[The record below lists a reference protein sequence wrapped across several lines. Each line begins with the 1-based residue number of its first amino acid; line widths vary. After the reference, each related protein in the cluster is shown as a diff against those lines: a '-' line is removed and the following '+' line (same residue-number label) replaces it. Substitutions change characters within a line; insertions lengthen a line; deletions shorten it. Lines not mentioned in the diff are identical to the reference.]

1 MLKEDYI
8 KKVDESYK
16 KAFNMTDDIE
26 RKIKQLSEIESYYY
40 DVLKIKNEYRKID
53 KTLKYYNANST
64 INCYKK
70 QTKNNNDVIEN
81 CSPIL
86 EKIKLLE
93 IEIINAN
100 FTDAVDLIEKIEKKL
115 KGKSR
120 RQNYKYIV
128 LYYKNQNFNEKL
140 QRCNKKSKDI
150 ESIKK
155 NNDAVIKKCIEIL
168 DLIKNVEEGLNA

>member
-1 MLKEDYI
+1 MVKEDYI

-40 DVLKIKNEYRKID
+40 DILKIKNEYRKID

-64 INCYKK
+64 INCYKR
-70 QTKNNNDVIEN
+70 QIKNNNDVVKN

-93 IEIINAN
+93 IEIINSN
-100 FTDAVDLIEKIEKKL
+100 FSDAVDLIEKIEKKL

-120 RQNYKYIV
+120 REKYKYIV
-128 LYYKNQNFNEKL
+128 LYYNNQNFNEKL

-155 NNDAVIKKCIEIL
+155 SNDAVIKKCMEIL
-168 DLIKNVEEGLNA
+168 ELIKNVEEGSNA